1 MLLGTW
7 GHIMSGNFCTAI
19 PRKEAR
25 DPSCVVSRTADFPF
39 LTGLFGMI
47 PRWYSVLVVIPP
59 TLRVKA
65 PVGESQS
72 LWFRHQNRM
81 LEVGRLVRRP
91 LTELDQNGPLEY
103 A

>member
-1 MLLGTW
+1 
-7 GHIMSGNFCTAI
+7 MSGNFCTAI

-47 PRWYSVLVVIPP
+47 PGWYSVLVVIPP

-81 LEVGRLVRRP
+81 LEAGDLARRRATK
-91 LTELDQNGPLEY
+91 LNQNDRLEY